1 MSDGDRTAGS
11 VGGSDAGSMDDVSGG
26 ADAGPMGAVAG
37 GSGGRSVTEAV
48 AATAVSGAV
57 VVGTTA
63 VVVAAVGWVLGFLGL
78 AVAGLAAGAS
88 LAVASTLCNG
98 ESPLWMAAGSVGV
111 VVGVVAAV
119 YALSRPLSDPSVPL
133 TVGPAVFAVGALVA
147 GLGATAAV
155 PGSLGDGQ
163 WARTVVQAA
172 ATTALPGVVV
182 VVAGVG
188 AVGGGGE
195 AVTAVESA
203 VGEGTTALLAP
214 QGPNANVGGFLGLAG
229 AAALSVAVALRTL
242 PIVNL
247 VARARRGAVARRVG
261 RARSWL
267 VRGGVTALFLA
278 VVVTAWPAAA
288 FHDVLADVGVEGV
301 LAAVVDVPVLRQAL
315 AAVAL
320 GALAAST
327 VAVGVRRVANVDGR
341 RVLRLAATTTPG
353 GSVLLAVGV
362 LRPELVLSRLRI
374 GPVSEMVDAGADL
387 VGVEALALAVLISLV
402 LGTTLALSALTT
414 AAGVGFIPNR
424 TAAPSVAAG
433 GVLLVAVAAG
443 ISEGEY
449 ALATFAA
456 VVASMVVW
464 DVGNYGVDVT
474 AELDGTTSRVVEV
487 LHAAGSAT
495 VGVILV
501 GVAFVALWA
510 SRRLAAGGGIDGPG
524 LLGLALLVVATLG
537 LMSTL
542 RG

>member
-1 MSDGDRTAGS
+1 MASDDRTPRSVAGAAAGS
-11 VGGSDAGSMDDVSGG
+11 
-26 ADAGPMGAVAG
+26 
-37 GSGGRSVTEAV
+37 GRRVVTEAV

-57 VVGTTA
+57 VLGTTA
-63 VVVAAVGWVLGFLGL
+63 CVVAVVGWVLGVLEL
-78 AVAGLAAGAS
+78 AVVGLAAGAS

-111 VVGVVAAV
+111 AVGVVATA
-119 YALSRPLSDPSVPL
+119 YALSRPITDPSVPL

-147 GLGATAAV
+147 GLGATAAI

-163 WARTVVQAA
+163 WARTVAQAA
-172 ATTALPGVVV
+172 AATGLPGVVV
-182 VVAGVG
+182 VVAVLG

-195 AVTAVESA
+195 AVNA
-203 VGEGTTALLAP
+203 VGAAFGEGVTALLAP
-214 QGPNANVGGFLGLAG
+214 RGPNANVGGFLALSG

-242 PIVNL
+242 PVVNL
-247 VARARRGAVARRVG
+247 VARARRGGVARRVG

-267 VRGGVTALFLA
+267 VRGGVTASFLA
-278 VVVTAWPAAA
+278 VVLTAWPAEAL
-288 FHDVLADVGVEGV
+288 HGVLADVGVEGV
-301 LAAVVDVPVLRQAL
+301 LAAVVDVPLLRRAL
-315 AAVAL
+315 AVVAVV
-320 GALAAST
+320 ALAASA

-341 RVLRLAATTTPG
+341 RVLRVLATTTPG
-353 GSVLLAVGV
+353 GAVLLAVGV
-362 LRPELVLSRLRI
+362 LRPELVLSRLRV
-374 GPVSEMVDAGADL
+374 GPISGMVDAGVAAL
-387 VGVEALALAVLISLV
+387 GVEALALAVLIALV
-402 LGTTLALSALTT
+402 LGTTTALSALTT

-443 ISEGEY
+443 VWDGEY

-495 VGVILV
+495 VGALLV
-501 GVAFVALWA
+501 GGAFVALWA